1 MSMPHVWCGGQEAMA
16 DLHTRPCALLPH
28 QLTVNSNTTWEKVQ
42 LEASVIKASKYDWA
56 ETATLECT
64 EVSTAY
70 LLGVLEKAGPARRD
84 SHQHQVQHTCA

>member
-28 QLTVNSNTTWEKVQ
+28 QLTVSSHSTWEKVQ
-42 LEASVIKASKYDWA
+42 LEASVVKYDWA
-56 ETATLECT
+56 ETATLERT

-70 LLGVLEKAGPARRD
+70 LLGGLERAGPARRE